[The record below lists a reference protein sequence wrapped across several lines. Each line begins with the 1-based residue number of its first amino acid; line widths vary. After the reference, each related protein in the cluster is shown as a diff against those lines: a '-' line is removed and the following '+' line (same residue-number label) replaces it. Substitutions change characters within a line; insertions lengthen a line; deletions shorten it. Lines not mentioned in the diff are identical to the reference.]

1 MGMTGPKRGNSR
13 RSGRG
18 HHRPDGSINVTP
30 FVDVLLILLVM
41 FMAVAIGLTATQR
54 DDATEDTELSA
65 DDGADDTGEVPEIH
79 ILVYACERTLNVKEI
94 LNFDEFGR
102 DKELVE
108 AENRVSRALSEEKFL
123 SKEKFEK
130 EIVRTVKEY
139 LEDNTVKEYLEDNTD
154 KAYSKDTVFVIH
166 VYAVLDVPKGKTLV
180 TRFEEAGYLQA
191 RVMWEPL
198 RVFVECS

>member
-54 DDATEDTELSA
+54 DDAT
-65 DDGADDTGEVPEIH
+65 DDTDKLPPKH
-79 ILVYACERTLNVKEI
+79 LVIYVCNDPDGRILNVKEI
-94 LNFDEFGR
+94 VDG
-102 DKELVE
+102 E
-108 AENRVSRALSEEKFL
+108 AETIVSRALSEEEFA
-123 SKEKFEK
+123 SKEEFAE

-139 LEDNTVKEYLEDNTD
+139 PEDSTD
-154 KAYSKDTVFVIH
+154 KAYSEDTFIH
-166 VYAVLDVPKGKTLV
+166 VYAVLDVPAGKTLV
-180 TRFEEAGYLQA
+180 TFFREDVYGQA
-191 RVMWEPL
+191 RALDEPA
-198 RVFVECS
+198 RKFVECP

>member
-41 FMAVAIGLTATQR
+41 FMAVAIGLTAAQR
-54 DDATEDTELSA
+54 DDAT
-65 DDGADDTGEVPEIH
+65 DDTGEVPEIH

-94 LNFDEFGR
+94 LNFDEFGS

-108 AENRVSRALSEEKFL
+108 ARTRVSRALSEEKFR
-123 SKEKFEK
+123 SKENFEDG
-130 EIVRTVKEY
+130 IVSTVKEY
-139 LEDNTVKEYLEDNTD
+139 LKDSTD
-154 KAYSKDTVFVIH
+154 KADSKDTVIVIH

-180 TRFEEAGYLQA
+180 TRFEEAGYGQA

>member
-41 FMAVAIGLTATQR
+41 FMAVAIGLTAAQR
-54 DDATEDTELSA
+54 DDAT
-65 DDGADDTGEVPEIH
+65 GDTGEVPEIH

-94 LNFDEFGR
+94 LNVDG
-102 DKELVE
+102 DKESVE
-108 AENRVSRALSEEKFL
+108 AETRVSRALSEEKFQ
-123 SKEKFEK
+123 SKEEFEDG
-130 EIVRTVKEY
+130 IVSTVKEY
-139 LEDNTVKEYLEDNTD
+139 LEDTTD
-154 KAYSKDTVFVIH
+154 KADSEDPVFVIH

-180 TRFEEAGYLQA
+180 TRFEDAGYQQA